1 MSFLITAGCA
11 LEVKKFFFF
20 TQSFFRRRKSNR
32 FANRNRKKSGT
43 DAFSRSLSLSL
54 SLSCVQ
60 VISPFS
66 VYFNSNLVFKEYQF
80 WRLVTNFFFFGALGL
95 DFIFHMFFLAR
106 YCRMLEEGTF
116 RGKSADFFWMLLFG
130 ASLLTMIAPFV
141 NVQFLGSSLT
151 FMMVYVWGRKNEN
164 VNMSFLGLFS
174 FTAPYLPW
182 VLLAFSTFLGSSPV
196 VDLLGCAVGHLYFF
210 LWSVY
215 PEMTGRRVVKTPKV
229 VKFLFREN
237 VDSGNGVDIRLAGR
251 GFGEDDEEEEDERG
265 VLRRAGV
272 LFGQHRDE
280 PRRRR
285 ETRLSSDSEDEAE
298 EENGNVADNGD
309 VNNNNNEENNSL
321 RRREIAASAAENR
334 RREWYDE

>member
-1 MSFLITAGCA
+1 
-11 LEVKKFFFF
+11 
-20 TQSFFRRRKSNR
+20 
-32 FANRNRKKSGT
+32 
-43 DAFSRSLSLSL
+43 
-54 SLSCVQ
+54 
-60 VISPFS
+60 
-66 VYFNSNLVFKEYQF
+66 
-80 WRLVTNFFFFGALGL
+80 
-95 DFIFHMFFLAR
+95 
-106 YCRMLEEGTF
+106 MLEEGTF

-237 VDSGNGVDIRLAGR
+237 VGSGNGVDIRLAGR
-251 GFGEDDEEEEDERG
+251 GFGRTNEEEEDERG
-265 VLRRAGV
+265 VRRAGV

-309 VNNNNNEENNSL
+309 VNNNNNEGNNSL

>member
-1 MSFLITAGCA
+1 LASNLCLLTFFKR
-11 LEVKKFFFF
+11 VQNQPKK
-20 TQSFFRRRKSNR
+20 
-32 FANRNRKKSGT
+32 
-43 DAFSRSLSLSL
+43 
-54 SLSCVQ
+54 Q

-66 VYFNSNLVFKEYQF
+66 VYFNSNLVFREYQL
-80 WRLVTNFFFFGALGL
+80 WRLITNFFFFGALGL
-95 DFIFHMFFLAR
+95 DFVFHMFFLAR

-116 RGKSADFFWMLLFG
+116 RGKSADFFWMLAFG

-237 VDSGNGVDIRLAGR
+237 AGNGGSDVNIRLAGG
-251 GFGEDDEEEEDERG
+251 GFGREDDEEGDERG

-272 LFGQHRDE
+272 LFGQQRDE
-280 PRRRR
+280 PRARR
-285 ETRLSSDSEDEAE
+285 ENRASSSDSDEDEE
-298 EENGNVADNGD
+298 REENAEDDESNDI
-309 VNNNNNEENNSL
+309 NNEENNSL
-321 RRREIAASAAENR
+321 RRREIAAGAAENR